1 MHTEKIAK
9 YFLGVIET
17 ELPRWAPPLFHLTSC
32 MCTYNTHNYCIYVG
46 AQIFPSLIV
55 CTTLQIQ
62 SILSKT
68 KKKSCQKKPRTQFSI
83 IPTEA
88 ATFNIRLFF

>member
-17 ELPRWAPPLFHLTSC
+17 ELPRWAPPLFHFTSC

-68 KKKSCQKKPRTQFSI
+68 KKKKLPKKAKNSI
-83 IPTEA
+83 
-88 ATFNIRLFF
+88 